1 MQIDKAQRVTLIP
14 VKEGALPLKTKVPY
28 DQLLPYT
35 VSDLHDR
42 ATEPLNVNPVFTLE
56 TNPAS
61 PCDTNSALPG
71 DTNPASPCDTNSA
84 SPCDSNSAPPGDTNS
99 VPPGDTNSVPP
110 GDSDTDPALRCH
122 AKPIATVIHKLR
134 TTI

>member
-14 VKEGALPLKTKVPY
+14 VKEGPLPLKTKVPY

-42 ATEPLNVNPVFTLE
+42 TTEPLNVDPVFTLE

-61 PCDTNSALPG
+61 PCDTNSAPPG
-71 DTNPASPCDTNSA
+71 DTNPASPCDTNS
-84 SPCDSNSAPPGDTNS
+84 
-99 VPPGDTNSVPP
+99 VPPGDTNPAP
-110 GDSDTDPALRCH
+110 QCDSNPAPSR
-122 AKPIATVIHKLR
+122 
-134 TTI
+134 